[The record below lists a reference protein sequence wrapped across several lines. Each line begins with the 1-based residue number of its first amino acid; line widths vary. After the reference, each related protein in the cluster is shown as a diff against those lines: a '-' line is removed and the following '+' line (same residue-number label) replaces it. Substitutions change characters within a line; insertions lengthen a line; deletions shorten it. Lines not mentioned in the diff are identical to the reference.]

1 MDILRPRARGGS
13 LSLWTR
19 TSSSREELTATLF
32 SIADIRES
40 VRDIREWLIEG
51 DDGEAEEVDS

>member
-1 MDILRPRARGGS
+1 VDSDLI
-13 LSLWTR
+13 
-19 TSSSREELTATLF
+19 SREELTATLF